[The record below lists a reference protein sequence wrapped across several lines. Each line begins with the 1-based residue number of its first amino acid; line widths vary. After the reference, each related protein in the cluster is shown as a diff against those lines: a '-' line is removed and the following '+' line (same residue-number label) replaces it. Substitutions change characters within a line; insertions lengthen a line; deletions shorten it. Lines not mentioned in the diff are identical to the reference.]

1 MCLGDGLQTALHL
14 DEIFDVL
21 LMVQVVVFFFEVLD
35 DAPVVVVL
43 VDQLNVSDLVCLF
56 FFARV

>member
-1 MCLGDGLQTALHL
+1 MQTALHL

-43 VDQLNVSDLVCLF
+43 VDQLNVSDLICLF